1 MQCSGAPTGVT
12 RVDTVGAVGSE
23 PSIVIGTD
31 GLPIISYFDGTNSR
45 PRVAKCANASCS
57 GNSIT
62 QIDSDV
68 SGQYIAMAVGSDGL
82 PVIAYW
88 EQSLNDL
95 KVFKCANAVCRAP

>member
-12 RVDTVGAVGSE
+12 RVDTVGSVGSE

-31 GLPIISYFDGTNSR
+31 GLPIISYYDSTNSH

-68 SGQYIAMAVGSDGL
+68 SEQYIAMAVGSDGL